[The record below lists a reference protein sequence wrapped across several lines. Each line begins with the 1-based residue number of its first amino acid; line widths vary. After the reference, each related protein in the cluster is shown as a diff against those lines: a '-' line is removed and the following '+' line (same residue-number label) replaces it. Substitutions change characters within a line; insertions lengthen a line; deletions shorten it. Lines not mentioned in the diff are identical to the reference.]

1 MAKYLFVIVTSF
13 FALLLVI
20 FQSIGPRE
28 VVYDCNMAEWH
39 PDIPKAVRD
48 ECRRLRY
55 EQWKEENERKT
66 NKGLHE
72 SGRNVLRT

>member
-1 MAKYLFVIVTSF
+1 MAKYLFVIVTCF
-13 FALLLVI
+13 FALLLII

-28 VVYDCNMAEWH
+28 VVYDCSMAEWH
-39 PDIPKAVRD
+39 PDIPKVVRD
-48 ECRRLRY
+48 ECRRLRN

-72 SGRNVLRT
+72 GGRNVLRT